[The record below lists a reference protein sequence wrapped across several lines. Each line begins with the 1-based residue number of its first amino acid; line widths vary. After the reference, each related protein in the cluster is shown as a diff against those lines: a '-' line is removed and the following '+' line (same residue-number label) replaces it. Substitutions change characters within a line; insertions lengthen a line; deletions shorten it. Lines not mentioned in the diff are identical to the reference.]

1 MFGKGNYLIVTYSCA
16 AFFSRKNVVL
26 QNQNLIMNQGKI
38 DEQIKKNLFSVKTDV
53 VISALEAIQKK
64 GNKLYIPILFDLLNS
79 SPEPEISAEIKNL
92 LGTVKDKESVNSFL
106 RAIEDDKYKSI
117 RKEILTACWQ
127 NGLDFS
133 TFLPVFIDLII
144 NEEWEIAFEAF
155 TIIDNLE
162 YLPSQEIVK
171 ISVEKIMK
179 VLPFA
184 NEQNKYFLNEILVKL
199 K

>member
-1 MFGKGNYLIVTYSCA
+1 M
-16 AFFSRKNVVL
+16 

-38 DEQIKKNLFSVKTDV
+38 DEQIKKNLFSAKTDV
-53 VISALEAIQKK
+53 VISALEAIQNK

-79 SPEPEISAEIKNL
+79 SPEPEIESEIINL
-92 LGTVKDKESVNSFL
+92 LGTVKDKETVNSFV
-106 RAIEDDKYKSI
+106 RAIENDKYKGI
-117 RKEILTACWQ
+117 RKSILTACWQ

-155 TIIDNLE
+155 TIIDNLDF
-162 YLPSQEIVK
+162 LPGAEIIK
-171 ISVEKIMK
+171 ISVDKINEA
-179 VLPFA
+179 LPLA
-184 NEQNKYFLNEILVKL
+184 NDQNRYFLNEILVKL